1 MAVRGLL
8 QDDSHG
14 GGAQGGAGAAEAAFR
29 HAVELATHEA
39 AAAGGGG
46 ETTAASEAAAA
57 AATATSANA
66 WNNLGLLLHAQFDG
80 TGATGAK
87 LHAAIAAF
95 QTATKLAPE
104 DEAPFA
110 NMATSFSA
118 GGAHAEAADAHGK
131 AVALLLKKKKKKKK
145 EEEGGFD
152 MLYRYGVLLK
162 PVQRLREAE
171 AAYEGALALRPAS
184 ADALH
189 NLGDVQL
196 AQGAVRRGEAVASF
210 RRAIAAAAPAG
221 HFHALNS
228 LGNAHLAALPQGAA
242 VDGSGAAAAAEEA
255 YRSALEVRP
264 DTAAVFQNLGMAL
277 LRQGKARYGEA
288 AEAYA
293 QVVRLQPQNVQ
304 AATTL
309 RALQNM

>member
-1 MAVRGLL
+1 M
-8 QDDSHG
+8 
-14 GGAQGGAGAAEAAFR
+14 
-29 HAVELATHEA
+29 ELATREG
-39 AAAGGGG
+39 AAAGGVG

-66 WNNLGLLLHAQFDG
+66 WNNIGLLLHAQFDG
-80 TGATGAK
+80 SGATGAK

-95 QTATKLAPE
+95 QTAVQLAPE
-104 DEAPFA
+104 DEAPLA

-131 AVALLLKKKKKKKK
+131 AVALLKKKKKKK
-145 EEEGGFD
+145 GSFD
-152 MLYRYGVLLK
+152 MLYRFGVLLK

-196 AQGAVRRGEAVASF
+196 AQGAARRGEAVASF
-210 RRAIAAAAPAG
+210 RRAIAAAAPGG
-221 HFHALNS
+221 HFHAFNS
-228 LGNAHLAALPQGAA
+228 LGNAHLAALTQGAA
-242 VDGSGAAAAAEEA
+242 VDDGSGAAAAAEEA
-255 YRSALEVRP
+255 YRRALEVRP
-264 DTAAVFQNLGMAL
+264 DTAAVFQNLGMSL

-293 QVVRLQPQNVQ
+293 QVVRLQPQNAQ